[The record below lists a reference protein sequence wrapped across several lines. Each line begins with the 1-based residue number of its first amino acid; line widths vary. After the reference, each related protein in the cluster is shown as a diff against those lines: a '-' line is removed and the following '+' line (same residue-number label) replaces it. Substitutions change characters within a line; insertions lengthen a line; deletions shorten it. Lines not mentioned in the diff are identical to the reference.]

1 MSSMVVTQLRVE
13 EKKLLSGSPRALQNG
28 RAAFTP
34 GSMNEVVGFD
44 LKKYELCFCDVFYL
58 LGICIILTLMTF

>member
-1 MSSMVVTQLRVE
+1 MVVTQLRAQ

-34 GSMNEVVGFD
+34 GSMNEALGFN
-44 LKKYELCFCDVFYL
+44 L
-58 LGICIILTLMTF
+58 